1 MQEKEFVYNFWCIVN
16 PLNNTEIDNAL
27 IYDVLLLM
35 IYNVQQTLQITTK
48 YLEEYFETYYREMD
62 IDIDQFAN
70 FHSGN
75 SNGRVSPRG
84 SGDLSNLNKYLSYCN
99 LWSIERFSFEF
110 R

>member
-75 SNGRVSPRG
+75 SNGRISPRG

-99 LWSIERFSFEF
+99 LWSIERFAFEF